1 MGNGQCRYGVPLA
14 APRSPIGTRSRCA
27 ALAAEQAAA
36 LALEPQM
43 ETRRACQRRHAAG
56 ECPICLG
63 EHPGAPAAR
72 PVLCEHLFHLECLLQ
87 WAMVENSCPV
97 CRSSFSYIVG
107 PRTPVSVADAVQP
120 DADAY

>member
-1 MGNGQCRYGVPLA
+1 MGNGQCRYGVPLVP
-14 APRSPIGTRSRCA
+14 PRSPIGTRSRCA
-27 ALAAEQAAA
+27 AAARAAE
-36 LALEPQM
+36 LELEPQM
-43 ETRRACQRRHAAG
+43 ETRRACQRRRAAG

-63 EHPGAPAAR
+63 EHPGAPVAR

-97 CRSSFSYIVG
+97 CRSAFSYIVG
-107 PRTPVSVADAVQP
+107 PRIPVPVADAVQP